1 MAKRIIDEKELEDLI
16 CDANRYRALE
26 SGGVDNWEWCGA
38 SMSDYLDACADEL
51 HIPED
56 EDFGFR
62 TLAQIELVR
71 YKTYYEKDMD

>member
-1 MAKRIIDEKELEDLI
+1 
-16 CDANRYRALE
+16 
-26 SGGVDNWEWCGA
+26 
-38 SMSDYLDACADEL
+38 MSDYLDACADEL

-62 TLAQIELVR
+62 ALAQIELVR